1 MKKTSSSGYTFFKI
15 ISMLLLTVVVM
26 CISCSKDDPPE
37 PIPAVTPPPASPP
50 TGVIDYFV
58 ITDSLMPFYTGGSYM
73 KWLVTGT
80 NAQTV
85 IKING
90 IKVNTNGILD
100 VGPLKLATTFT
111 LTVNNGKQASVNVY
125 VADSITTL
133 LWNKGKRLKMI
144 KKEFGVYPIGSATV
158 SYTDSTMTDGE
169 KDERIYFHYS
179 NTSKIL
185 LASTNSQYDGPKFTI
200 SRDLKNLSWRGHLYD
215 INLLD
220 DVFLTLILD
229 DPGGAKTK
237 MKYRYLFE

>member
-1 MKKTSSSGYTFFKI
+1 V
-15 ISMLLLTVVVM
+15 LTVVVM

-37 PIPAVTPPPASPP
+37 PIPAVTHHPLHPPS
-50 TGVIDYFV
+50 GVIDYFV

-85 IKING
+85 VKING

-100 VGPLKLATTFT
+100 VGPLKLTTTFT

-144 KKEFGVYPIGSATV
+144 KKEFGVYPIGSAT
-158 SYTDSTMTDGE
+158 M
-169 KDERIYFHYS
+169 I
-179 NTSKIL
+179 IL
-185 LASTNSQYDGPKFTI
+185 IRL
-200 SRDLKNLSWRGHLYD
+200 
-215 INLLD
+215 
-220 DVFLTLILD
+220 
-229 DPGGAKTK
+229 
-237 MKYRYLFE
+237 